1 MRNWSRHGSWHS
13 ALTRAVIG
21 SLFAVAGVILITWV
35 AQTAQAVLFPE
46 AVALLYCFLVL
57 CIALLYGPVAAG
69 VAVFLALVVYW
80 WHYISS
86 VNRVLKGAEIGA
98 ILALAVLALWFRFRQ
113 VFDTRSKLHGLIEL
127 AELVVST
134 PDETDL
140 LERLLERILRL
151 DDGEIA
157 GLAVIAPNEAGK
169 LAVCAVAARG
179 AKKDS
184 SLLLEGSA
192 PLAEA
197 DSAFKYRRVTVHRK
211 GGASG
216 RKREKHSGRATFYVP
231 LRRDGAAIG
240 LLAIHGR
247 PSAEHIARALYHTE
261 PDVTQ
266 VKFPRDDSSQQPM
279 MLHVYAGHVAVTLER
294 LRWRRQAV
302 AVEAL
307 KRSDQLK
314 DALLGNVAHNLKT
327 PVAAMQLVIDGM
339 FKDQEAGVID
349 VAPERLD
356 DLKTGIARL
365 ARISSHALSLVSLE
379 AGVVQPQR
387 QWYLMGETIGH
398 AIDLVEKAHK
408 TPDHFITMDAPDDL
422 PLIYMDRDQIEDVV
436 MNLLDNA
443 VKYSPPSAGVV
454 VRACVIQ
461 GPRRLKV
468 EVIDAGPGVPEASRR
483 HVFDKFYRVQDQPG
497 FKPLDGFAS
506 ARAHTHKGTGLGL
519 TICASIV
526 HLHGGQIGVE
536 GHEGP
541 GARFWFTL
549 PMGSEPPRH
558 ALPKE

>member
-1 MRNWSRHGSWHS
+1 M
-13 ALTRAVIG
+13 
-21 SLFAVAGVILITWV
+21 AGVIVITWV
-35 AQTAQAVLFPE
+35 AQTAHAVLYPE
-46 AVALLYCFLVL
+46 AIALLYCFLVL
-57 CIALLYGPVAAG
+57 CIALLFGPVAAG
-69 VAVFLALVVYW
+69 VAVSLALVVYW
-80 WHYISS
+80 WTYISS
-86 VNRVLKGAEIGA
+86 VNRVLKGAEIGV
-98 ILALAVLALWFRFRQ
+98 ILVLAVLVLWFRFRQ
-113 VFDTRSKLHGLIEL
+113 VFETRHKLDGLLDL

-134 PDETDL
+134 PDETIL
-140 LERLLERILRL
+140 LERLLERILNL
-151 DDGEIA
+151 AADDIA

-169 LAVCAVAARG
+169 LVACAVTARG
-179 AKKDS
+179 TKKDS

-197 DSAFKYRRVTVHRK
+197 SSAFKYKRVTVHRK

-216 RKREKHSGRATFYVP
+216 RKRDKHSGRVTFYVP
-231 LRRDGAAIG
+231 LRRHGAVIG
-240 LLAIHGR
+240 LLAIHGKS
-247 PSAEHIARALYHTE
+247 SAEHIARALSHTE
-261 PDVTQ
+261 ADVSQ
-266 VKFPRDDSSQQPM
+266 VRLPRDDSGQQPM
-279 MLHVYAGHVAVTLER
+279 MLHVYAGHVGVALDR

-307 KRSDQLK
+307 KRSDELK

-327 PVAAMQLVIDGM
+327 PVAAMKLVIEGM
-339 FKDQEAGVID
+339 VKDQADGVIN
-349 VAPERLD
+349 VSPERLD
-356 DLKTGIARL
+356 ELETGIARL
-365 ARISSHALSLVSLE
+365 ARISSQALSLVSLE
-379 AGVVQPQR
+379 AGAVQPQR
-387 QWYLMGETIGH
+387 QWYLIGETIGH
-398 AIDLVEKAHK
+398 AIDVAEKAHK

-436 MNLLDNA
+436 TNLLDNA

-497 FKPLDGFAS
+497 FKPTDGFTS

-549 PMGSEPPRH
+549 PMDSEPPLH